1 MPLRHL
7 ASAALLLALAHPV
20 HAQSAAPDP
29 AMVRASHA
37 LLLAMKADSVVLV
50 AMEQA
55 MAKQRENGP
64 PQLPPLFFDRVVAA
78 VRTDLPRLVD
88 DLALIYARHF
98 TLQELE
104 QLTAF
109 YRTPL
114 GQRMANESGAIGM
127 EASESGQRWGATL
140 AMRVMGEMIEK
151 GEMQAPR

>member
-1 MPLRHL
+1 MPLRLL

-20 HAQSAAPDP
+20 HSQRAAPDP
-29 AMVRASHA
+29 ATVRASRA

-64 PQLPPLFFDRVVAA
+64 PQLPPLFFDRMVAA
-78 VRTDLPRLVD
+78 VRTDLPVLVD

-104 QLTAF
+104 QLTVF

-127 EASESGQRWGATL
+127 ETSESGQRWGAAL